1 MYQPSTAGTG
11 PWASSRLAHDAHDE
25 QQAEAGL
32 FSPNPNEAKSTP
44 IDSRKVAGIVAVT
57 IIHPTGIWVF
67 IYLQIY

>member
-1 MYQPSTAGTG
+1 M
-11 PWASSRLAHDAHDE
+11 RMIDE